1 MNTYTALLVDDES
14 HGRRLLQK
22 YISTYCH
29 EIQVLGEART
39 VQDAYEKIVS
49 LKPQIIFLDIALINE
64 TAFDLLAK
72 FEQIPFEI
80 IFITAYND
88 FAIRAIKLSAVD
100 YLLKP
105 VDIEQLVNAV
115 QKAIARIE
123 DKGTLRHFR
132 FLMENLRHR
141 DPLHKVALPTQEGY
155 VFVEIS
161 RIIRCEAA
169 GSYTQFY
176 FSDRKPIVVS
186 KGLKEYE
193 DLLENHHFI
202 RVHHSHLVQLN
213 HVAAYH
219 KGKASYVTMSDGTS
233 VEVSLRKRDEFLH
246 RLSQLR
252 A

>member
-1 MNTYTALLVDDES
+1 MSTYTALLVDDEA

-22 YISTYCH
+22 YLSTYCH
-29 EIQVLGEART
+29 EIDVLDEART
-39 VQDAYEKIVS
+39 VQEAYEKIVS
-49 LKPQIIFLDIALINE
+49 LKPQIIFLDIALMNE
-64 TAFDLLAK
+64 SAFDLLAK

-115 QKAIARIE
+115 QKAIARIDE
-123 DKGTLRHFR
+123 KGTMRHFR
-132 FLMENLRHR
+132 FLMENLKQRESI
-141 DPLHKVALPTQEGY
+141 HKVALPTQEGY

-161 RIIRCEAA
+161 QIIRCEAA
-169 GSYTQFY
+169 GSYTEFH
-176 FSDRKPIVVS
+176 FANRKPIVVS

-193 DLLENHHFI
+193 DLLEHHHFI
-202 RVHHSHLVQLN
+202 RIHHSHLIQLN
-213 HVAAYH
+213 HVSAYH
-219 KGKASYVTMSDGTS
+219 KGKASYVTMADGSS
-233 VEVSLRKRDEFLH
+233 VEVSIRKRDEFLM
-246 RLSQLR
+246 RLNELR